1 MGCQVGKRACLLR
14 QLSGFES
21 RHLSKI
27 QNGRH
32 KQRSGQ
38 HTLAR
43 PKNIHKKHKWLDVRR
58 LTSSIISALLANR
71 KGDRQ
76 ARPTAMLAD

>member
-1 MGCQVGKRACLLR
+1 MNVEIGAKAAQFPEKKYKNGIFLAVWVRTLP
-14 QLSGFES
+14 
-21 RHLSKI
+21 KI

-43 PKNIHKKHKWLDVRR
+43 QKNIKKIQMNGKWSKYHVGWPEA
-58 LTSSIISALLANR
+58 TMPSC
-71 KGDRQ
+71 
-76 ARPTAMLAD
+76 